1 MQVISLAKPSVSE
14 EEATA
19 VVDALRS
26 GWLSSG
32 PRTVEFE
39 QAFARYAG
47 AKHAVA
53 VSSCTAALHLV
64 LVALGVGPGDE
75 VITSPITFV
84 STVNAILYAG
94 ATPVLADVEPDTLNI
109 SPAAIERKITKRTKV
124 IIPVHM
130 AGQPC
135 DMDEILTIARPRG
148 IVVVEDAAHAVG
160 AEYRGTRIGAVSDAT
175 CFSFYATKNLTTGEG
190 GMVTTDDDDLAE
202 RIRRLRF
209 HGISSDAWKRYE
221 GCQVRE
227 WTAVELGY
235 KANFTD
241 LQAAIGLV
249 QLRRLDGM
257 LARREAIARE
267 YRRAFERFG
276 VVLAELPDRK
286 HAWHLFVVR
295 VPERRRFR
303 EHLADAGIATG
314 IHFPAIHLQPYF
326 KQRFGDLENE
336 LPVATR
342 VSEEIVSL
350 PLHPDLT
357 NGEVRRVIDAV
368 TAFLEKHVKC
378 HDYQPGVAIPARAGT
393 EAHELAQPTRV

>member
-1 MQVISLAKPSVSE
+1 VQVISLAKPSVSE

-39 QAFARYAG
+39 RAFARYAG

-84 STVNAILYAG
+84 STVNAILYTG

-160 AEYRGTRIGAVSDAT
+160 AEYRGTRIGSISDAT

-202 RIRRLRF
+202 QIRRLRF

-368 TAFLEKHVKC
+368 TAFLEKHVKYR
-378 HDYQPGVAIPARAGT
+378 DYQPGVAIPTRAGT
-393 EAHELAQPTRV
+393 EAHELAQPTPV